1 MSATSTDSATD
12 SATASATDS
21 AMTLCTLRLPAELT
35 IYTAAETR
43 AAWLAWCAA
52 EAGQIE
58 AICRVDAA
66 AVDEVDA
73 AGAQLLVALAN
84 SLGQQQSAL
93 QLCNASRPLR
103 QACEDLGLAGLLAP
117 ANDEGST
124 ATPTGPEA
132 SA

>member
-1 MSATSTDSATD
+1 MSAH
-12 SATASATDS
+12 ATAP
-21 AMTLCTLRLPAELT
+21 TLCTLRLPAELT

-52 EAGQIE
+52 EAGQLE
-58 AICRVDAA
+58 ATCRVDAA

-103 QACEDLGLAGLLAP
+103 QACEDLGLAALLAP
-117 ANDEGST
+117 AGGDDNPS
-124 ATPTGPEA
+124 TGPEA
-132 SA
+132 TA